1 MESCLHTVQACT
13 PWQRLKV
20 SEHTGE
26 TPFRKWESSWMAC
39 LLFLGLSQPQI
50 PPGSL
55 PNFNFCPSFS
65 MVRWLAAAAGPK
77 SLRLWVFLSFIIG
90 WERVDFANQKVS
102 LPPELVTWKPLRENA
117 IPFQNVSISPARATN
132 YQLAKR
138 PPGGPFGSST
148 MLSWGLLD
156 LEQWATK
163 RILELLILGMVT
175 NVHKWLIL
183 SHILSESSFSAHGHP
198 EVILSLS

>member
-55 PNFNFCPSFS
+55 PNFKFCPSFS

-90 WERVDFANQKVS
+90 WERVDFANQRWACHLNLWPENRWEKMQFPFRMS
-102 LPPELVTWKPLRENA
+102 PLAQLLLPN
-117 IPFQNVSISPARATN
+117 ISWQKGLQEALSAQAPCWV
-132 YQLAKR
+132 
-138 PPGGPFGSST
+138 GGCWIWSSEQQKGS
-148 MLSWGLLD
+148 
-156 LEQWATK
+156 
-163 RILELLILGMVT
+163 
-175 NVHKWLIL
+175 
-183 SHILSESSFSAHGHP
+183 
-198 EVILSLS
+198 